1 MLTAGVGCRAG
12 GPLVC
17 RATQFGRR
25 RRAPHRAR
33 AGQGP
38 SPAVC
43 AWGVC
48 VLSGC
53 RWCGRRRPS
62 SGGPGVSCPG
72 VVGSVIGIGGSGGL
86 GAGGPFVSFSATSGP
101 GAAGPGVGVP
111 GAHVSGVSGL
121 GVGGAGVSGPGVC
134 GPGVGAPEG
143 SRRAPVALEGTCRD
157 PAPQGYPSCSYDPRG
172 HLSRPCDPRGYLLP
186 TCDHRGRLP
195 QGAPLLGQAV
205 HPCVYVHSPAV
216 GGSMLIA
223 SCVCGT
229 GGLHSCRA
237 PSAVRASAA
246 RVSGFWVPVM
256 RVMAFRMPRVS
267 TVWARAVWP
276 LSSRA
281 YRRSG
286 CGRCSRCR
294 PGYRGPVC
302 QWSGCRRFMYRWRWC
317 QRPGWSRR
325 GRQWSG

>member
-1 MLTAGVGCRAG
+1 MGC
-12 GPLVC
+12 
-17 RATQFGRR
+17 
-25 RRAPHRAR
+25 
-33 AGQGP
+33 
-38 SPAVC
+38 VC
-43 AWGVC
+43 AVQMSVVRASAAKFRWSGGQ
-48 VLSGC
+48 LSGC
-53 RWCGRRRPS
+53 CWFCHRHRWFRWSGCRRPLRQLLGDQRPGRRRP
-62 SGGPGVSCPG
+62 GCRCPG
-72 VVGSVIGIGGSGGL
+72 CPRFGRKWSWRRRRRRQRAGRLWSGRWRTGGL
-86 GAGGPFVSFSATSGP
+86 SPCS
-101 GAAGPGVGVP
+101 
-111 GAHVSGVSGL
+111 
-121 GVGGAGVSGPGVC
+121 C
-134 GPGVGAPEG
+134 GPRGYVP
-143 SRRAPVALEGTCRD
+143 RPCD
-157 PAPQGYPSCSYDPRG
+157 PQGYPSCSYDPRG
-172 HLSRPCDPRGYLLP
+172 HLPRPCDPRGYLLP

-246 RVSGFWVPVM
+246 RVSGCWVPVM

-267 TVWARAVWP
+267 TVRARAVWP
-276 LSSRA
+276 LLSRA

-302 QWSGCRRFMYRWRWC
+302 QWSGCRRFKYRWRWC